1 MRRIGLDSCG
11 KSPQVGC
18 QRTTET
24 TYAKQTRGWRVKEAV
39 TAPFDQ
45 CRDRVRSAWIDENQH
60 MNLGYYVVAFD
71 WATDMW
77 FDHMGFD
84 EAHRR
89 ADGVA
94 SFALECHV
102 CYLRELRAGDPIRYT
117 TQLLDFDE
125 KRFHYFHR
133 MWHGEEGYLAATN
146 EIINLH
152 VDWKT
157 RRATP
162 MAPRILQRLEALGDA
177 HFKLPRPAQ
186 AGRRIGLDQKPER

>member
-1 MRRIGLDSCG
+1 MRESAGPTQIRRS
-11 KSPQVGC
+11 
-18 QRTTET
+18 
-24 TYAKQTRGWRVKEAV
+24 RVKDTV

-45 CRDRVRSAWIDENQH
+45 CRDRVRSEWIDENQH

-71 WATDMW
+71 WATDAW

-84 EAHRR
+84 EAHRQTH
-89 ADGVA
+89 GVA

-117 TQLLDFDE
+117 TQFLDFDE

-133 MWHGEEGYLAATN
+133 MWHGDGGYLAATN

-152 VDWKT
+152 VDRKT
-157 RRATP
+157 RRAAP
-162 MAPRILQRLEALGDA
+162 MAPEILQRLETLAEA
-177 HFKLPRPAQ
+177 HFKLPRPTQ
-186 AGRRIGLDQKPER
+186 AGRGIGLDQKTER

>member
-1 MRRIGLDSCG
+1 MMN
-11 KSPQVGC
+11 
-18 QRTTET
+18 
-24 TYAKQTRGWRVKEAV
+24 AV

-45 CRDRVRSAWIDENQH
+45 CRDHVRSAWIDENQH

-84 EAHRR
+84 ETHRQTH
-89 ADGVA
+89 GVA
-94 SFALECHV
+94 GFALEAHI
-102 CYLRELRAGDPIRYT
+102 CYLREMLGGDPIRYT

-146 EIINLH
+146 EIIQLH

-157 RRATP
+157 RKGAP
-162 MAPRILQRLEALGDA
+162 MAPEILQRLQALGEV
-177 HFKLPRPAQ
+177 HFKLPRPTQ
-186 AGRRIGLDQKPER
+186 AGRRIGLDQKPEG